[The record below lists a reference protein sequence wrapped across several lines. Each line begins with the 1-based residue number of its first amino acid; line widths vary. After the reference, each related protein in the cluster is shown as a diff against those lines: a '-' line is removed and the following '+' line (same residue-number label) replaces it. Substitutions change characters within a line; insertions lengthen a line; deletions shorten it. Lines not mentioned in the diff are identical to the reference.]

1 MEKLNGNQH
10 LPFSDKIGLF
20 AKEELEKLLLI
31 RNFENALLDLFTE
44 GKLKGTTHTCIGQE
58 YIPVSLSPLIR
69 EDDFILSNHRGHGHY
84 LARFGDAEG
93 LLAEIM
99 GKEGA
104 VCNGVGGSQHIYRE
118 EGYLSTGIQG
128 ESVPVAAG
136 IALHNKESKNGGIS
150 MAYIG
155 DGTWGEGSVYEALNM
170 AGLWRLPMVVIVE
183 NNRIAQTTP
192 LQSNMSGNIHDRA
205 KAFNINYL
213 KISSLD
219 IYEIRECL
227 KPLFD
232 DVRTG
237 CNPLIVEFETYRIGP
252 HSKGDDT
259 RQIAEIK
266 LAQERDWY
274 KIQKELGNEHLSA
287 LDEKVKSEIDSLVT
301 VLKAREEASWQ
312 AIDAQ

>member
-136 IALHNKESKNGGIS
+136 IAFIIKK
-150 MAYIG
+150 
-155 DGTWGEGSVYEALNM
+155 
-170 AGLWRLPMVVIVE
+170 
-183 NNRIAQTTP
+183 
-192 LQSNMSGNIHDRA
+192 A
-205 KAFNINYL
+205 KM
-213 KISSLD
+213 
-219 IYEIRECL
+219 
-227 KPLFD
+227 
-232 DVRTG
+232 
-237 CNPLIVEFETYRIGP
+237 VEFRWLILAMGPGEKAAYMRHLIWLDYGGFRWWLLLRI
-252 HSKGDDT
+252 
-259 RQIAEIK
+259 
-266 LAQERDWY
+266 
-274 KIQKELGNEHLSA
+274 
-287 LDEKVKSEIDSLVT
+287 T
-301 VLKAREEASWQ
+301 VLPKLPPCNQICRGIYTIGQ
-312 AIDAQ
+312 KHLILIILKYRHLIFMK